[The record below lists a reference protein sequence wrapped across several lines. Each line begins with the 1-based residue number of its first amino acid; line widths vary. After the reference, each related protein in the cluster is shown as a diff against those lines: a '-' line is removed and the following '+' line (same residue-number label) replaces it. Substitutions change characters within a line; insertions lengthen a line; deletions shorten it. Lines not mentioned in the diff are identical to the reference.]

1 MTENKDKTIWMGL
14 GIFDRLYANEKIKS
28 YFDSLDSLPNKKVFI
43 LADEITGTN
52 NFVLSSKKFD
62 LDSNLSLLE
71 KQKEKAHE
79 KFISRYEFITKLIS
93 SAKNPKNWEVQY
105 WNFLSESSE
114 YKVILKE
121 IHEVVKRFE
130 NHYLKKEILKITI
143 FGFGARM
150 RKNFTN
156 SFVDF
161 VFDKNFY
168 RYLDTLSEYT
178 IEELAAIFYLAKKG
192 WIKAGHDEEK
202 SYDELA
208 LMFYDRLK
216 DEDLF
221 NVKPEFYYI

>member
-1 MTENKDKTIWMGL
+1 MNDNKIIWMGL
-14 GIFDRLYANEKIKS
+14 GIFDRLYSNKKIEQ
-28 YFDSLDSLPNKKVFI
+28 YFHILNKLPNKKVFI
-43 LADEITGTN
+43 FADEITATN

-62 LDSNLSLLE
+62 VEKNISLLE
-71 KQKEKAHE
+71 KQQKKAHE
-79 KFISRYEFITKLIS
+79 KFLPRFEF
-93 SAKNPKNWEVQY
+93 AKNLVEKSSDAKNWDVRY
-105 WNFLSESSE
+105 WNFLSDDEE
-114 YKVILKE
+114 YKTILND
-121 IHEVVKRFE
+121 IREVTKRFE

-192 WIKAGHDEEK
+192 YIKAGHDEEK
-202 SYDELA
+202 AYDELA
-208 LMFYDRLK
+208 LQFYDRFK
-216 DEDLF
+216 NEESF